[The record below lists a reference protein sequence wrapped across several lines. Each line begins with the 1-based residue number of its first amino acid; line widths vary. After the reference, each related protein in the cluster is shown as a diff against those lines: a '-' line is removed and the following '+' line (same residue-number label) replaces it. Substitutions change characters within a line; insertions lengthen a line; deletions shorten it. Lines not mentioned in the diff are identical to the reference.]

1 MSLSR
6 ANRIRAVFFL
16 HAIASGGI
24 YSRVAAIQH
33 NLGVDEQ
40 TLGLAFLGFPIGAIL
55 ILFFGSRLVEIFGPK
70 RIIAICLP
78 LLPLGMIAVVAMP
91 TAPLFFCAFLLFGFI
106 YALPNTA
113 MNIEADRVEA
123 LSGQRVM
130 NSCHGVWSIG
140 QLLATLLGTLA
151 EGAHLTPALHT
162 ALLAVPLVPLALW
175 IALGIEPSPP
185 RPHRS
190 TVVRRLALP
199 SLAVLVLVC
208 FAIGPT
214 LLEGAL
220 RNWSVIYMRDS
231 FAAPSWVDTLTLPVF
246 LSAHALGRLSAD
258 SLVTRFGVV
267 PTARTLTALAFI
279 GCTAVVLAPNLWV
292 ALVAFLFVGVGVCTS
307 YPLTASAAARLG
319 DRPSSENVAS
329 LSFATQAIL
338 LGAPALLGWVA
349 TNWGIRNAFTVLLPA
364 VLISIWLARYLSPK
378 PAGAVAPQ
386 PVAH

>member
-1 MSLSR
+1 VSR

-70 RIIAICLP
+70 RIVTICLP
-78 LLPLGMIAVVAMP
+78 LLPLGLTAVVAVP
-91 TAPLFFCAFLLFGFI
+91 TPPLFFAVFLLFGFI
-106 YALPNTA
+106 YSLPNTA

-123 LSGQRVM
+123 ATGRRVM
-130 NSCHGVWSIG
+130 NSCHGIWSIG

-151 EGAHLTPALHT
+151 EGAQLPPVLHM
-162 ALLAVPLVPLALW
+162 ALLAVPLAPLALW
-175 IALGIEPSPP
+175 VSLGIEPSAP
-185 RPHRS
+185 RPHS
-190 TVVRRLALP
+190 GGTAVRRLAWP
-199 SLAVLVLVC
+199 SLAVLVLVS

-246 LSAHALGRLSAD
+246 LTAHALGRLSAD

-267 PTARTLTALAFI
+267 PMARALTALALV
-279 GCTAVVLAPNLWV
+279 GCMGVVLAPNLWV
-292 ALVAFLFVGVGVCTS
+292 ALCCFLLVGVGVCTS

-329 LSFATQAIL
+329 LSFATQTIL
-338 LGAPALLGWVA
+338 LGAPALLGWIA
-349 TNWGIRNAFTVLLPA
+349 TNWGIRNVFAVLLPA
-364 VLISIWLARYLSPK
+364 VLVSLWLARYLAPRRGGEIAPE
-378 PAGAVAPQ
+378 PAAQ
-386 PVAH
+386 

>member
-1 MSLSR
+1 MILSR

-33 NLGVDEQ
+33 TLGVDEA
-40 TLGLAFLGFPIGAIL
+40 TLGIAFLGFPIGAIL
-55 ILFFGSRLVEIFGPK
+55 ILFFGSRLVEVFGPR
-70 RIIAICLP
+70 RIILVCLP
-78 LLPLGMIAVVAMP
+78 LLPIGIAVVAAMP
-91 TAPLFFCAFLLFGFI
+91 TAPLFFITFLLFGFI

-130 NSCHGVWSIG
+130 NSCHGVWSVG
-140 QLLATLLGTLA
+140 SLLATVIGTLA
-151 EGAHLTPALHT
+151 EGAHLAPTLHM
-162 ALLAVPLVPLALW
+162 ALLAIPLVPAALW
-175 IALGIEPSPP
+175 IALGIEPAPP
-185 RPHRS
+185 RPHRA
-190 TVVRRLALP
+190 TTVRRLALP

-208 FAIGPT
+208 FALGPT

-246 LSAHALGRLSAD
+246 LTAHALGRLSAD

-267 PTARTLTALAFI
+267 PTARTLTSLALF
-279 GCTAVVLAPNLWV
+279 GCAAVVLAPNLWV
-292 ALVAFLFVGVGVCTS
+292 ALFGFLLVGVGVCTS

-319 DRPSSENVAS
+319 DRPASENVAS

-338 LGAPALLGWVA
+338 LGAPAGLGWVA
-349 TNWGIRNAFTVLLPA
+349 SSWGIRNAFTVLLPA
-364 VLISIWLARYLSPK
+364 VLVSVWLARYL
-378 PAGAVAPQ
+378 APRR
-386 PVAH
+386 

>member
-1 MSLSR
+1 MILSQ

-33 NLGVDEQ
+33 NLGVDEA

-55 ILFFGSRLVEIFGPK
+55 ILLFGSRLVEVFGPK
-70 RIIAICLP
+70 RVISICLP
-78 LLPLGMIAVVAMP
+78 LIPIGIAAVAAMP
-91 TAPLFFCAFLLFGFI
+91 TAPLLFVTFLLFGVI
-106 YALPNTA
+106 YSLPNTA

-123 LSGQRVM
+123 LTGRRVM
-130 NSCHGVWSIG
+130 NSCHGLWSIG
-140 QLLATLLGTLA
+140 SLCATLIGTLA
-151 EGAHLTPALHT
+151 EAVPLTPAVHM
-162 ALLAVPLVPLALW
+162 ALLAIPLAPLALW
-175 IALGIEPSPP
+175 IALGIEPAPA
-185 RPHRS
+185 RPHTS
-190 TVVRRLALP
+190 TVVRRLAWP
-199 SLAVLVLVC
+199 SLAVLVLVL

-258 SLVTRFGVV
+258 GLVTRFGVV
-267 PTARTLTALAFI
+267 PTARWLTFAAFV
-279 GCTAVVLAPNLWV
+279 GCAGVVLAPNLWV
-292 ALVAFLFVGVGVCTS
+292 ALIAFLLVGVGVCTS

-319 DRPSSENVAS
+319 DRPSSQNVAS
-329 LSFATQAIL
+329 LSLATQALL
-338 LGAPALLGWVA
+338 LGAPAALGWVA
-349 TNWGIRNAFTVLLPA
+349 TNWGIRNAFAVLLPA
-364 VLISIWLARYLSPK
+364 VLISIWLAHYLSPK
-378 PAGAVAPQ
+378 PARAIAPE

>member
-1 MSLSR
+1 MALSR

-16 HAIASGGI
+16 HAISSGGI
-24 YSRVAAIQH
+24 YSRVADIQH
-33 NLGVDEQ
+33 RLGADEQ
-40 TLGLAFLGFPIGAIL
+40 TLGLGFLGFPIGAIL
-55 ILFFGSRLVEIFGPK
+55 ILFFGSRLVEVFGPK
-70 RIIAICLP
+70 RIVSICLP

-91 TAPLFFCAFLLFGFI
+91 TVPLFFATFLLYGVI

-123 LSGQRVM
+123 ATGQRVM
-130 NSCHGVWSIG
+130 NSCHGIWSIG

-151 EGAHLTPALHT
+151 EGAHLTPVVHM
-162 ALLAVPLVPLALW
+162 ALLAIPLVPLALW
-175 IALGIEPSPP
+175 IAFGLEPSPP

-199 SLAVLVLVC
+199 SLAVMVLVC
-208 FAIGPT
+208 FALGPT

-231 FAAPSWVDTLTLPVF
+231 FAAPGWVDTLTLPVF

-258 SLVTRFGVV
+258 RLVTRFGVV
-267 PTARTLTALAFI
+267 PTARTLTALALL
-279 GCTAVVLAPNLWV
+279 GCAGVVLAPTLWM
-292 ALVAFLFVGVGVCTS
+292 ALAAFLLVGVGVCTS

-329 LSFATQAIL
+329 LSFATQTIL

-349 TNWGIRNAFTVLLPA
+349 TNWGIRNAFAVLLPA
-364 VLISIWLARYLSPK
+364 VLLSIMLARYL
-378 PAGAVAPQ
+378 APRH
-386 PVAH
+386 A

>member
-1 MSLSR
+1 MNISR
-6 ANRIRAVFFL
+6 ANRIRMVFFL

-33 NLGVDEQ
+33 NLNVDEA

-55 ILFFGSRLVEIFGPK
+55 ILFFGSRLVEVFGPK

-91 TAPLFFCAFLLFGFI
+91 TAPLFFIAFLLFGFI

-123 LSGQRVM
+123 WSGQRVM
-130 NSCHGVWSIG
+130 NSCHGIWSIG
-140 QLLATLLGTLA
+140 QLLATLIGTLA
-151 EGAHLTPALHT
+151 EGAHLTPVLHT
-162 ALLAVPLVPLALW
+162 ALLAIPIAPLALW
-175 IALGIEPSPP
+175 VALGIEPSPP
-185 RPHRS
+185 RPHKS

-199 SLAVLVLVC
+199 SLAVMVLVA

-246 LSAHALGRLSAD
+246 LTAHALGRLSAD
-258 SLVTRFGVV
+258 SLVTRYGVV
-267 PTARTLTALAFI
+267 PTARVLTAFAFV
-279 GCTAVVLAPNLWV
+279 GCVGVVIAPNLWL
-292 ALVAFLFVGVGVCTS
+292 ALFCFLLVGVGVCTS

-329 LSFATQAIL
+329 LSFATQVLL
-338 LGAPALLGWVA
+338 LGAPAGLGWVA

-364 VLISIWLARYLSPK
+364 VLISIWLARFLSPR
-378 PAGAVAPQ
+378 PAEDAVPE

>member
-1 MSLSR
+1 MIISR

-33 NLGVDEQ
+33 NLNVDEQ

-55 ILFFGSRLVEIFGPK
+55 ILFFGSRLVEVLGPR
-70 RIIAICLP
+70 RIISICLP
-78 LLPLGMIAVVAMP
+78 LIPIGLAIVTAMP
-91 TAPLFFCAFLLFGFI
+91 NATLFFIAFLLFGFI

-123 LSGQRVM
+123 ASGRRVM
-130 NSCHGVWSIG
+130 NSCHGIWSIG

-151 EGAHLTPALHT
+151 EGAHLTPLMHT
-162 ALLAVPLVPLALW
+162 ALLALPLAPLALW

-185 RPHRS
+185 RPHS
-190 TVVRRLALP
+190 ATKVRRLALP
-199 SLAVLVLVC
+199 SPAVLLLVC

-258 SLVTRFGVV
+258 SLFTRYGVV
-267 PTARTLTALAFI
+267 SVARALTALAFV
-279 GCTAVVLAPNLWV
+279 GCAGVVLAPNLWV
-292 ALVAFLFVGVGVCTS
+292 ALCAFLLVGVGVCTS
-307 YPLTASAAARLG
+307 YPLTASAAARLA

-329 LSFATQAIL
+329 LSFATQALL

-349 TNWGIRNAFTVLLPA
+349 THWASATPSRCCCPPYCFRSGSRASCHANRPE
-364 VLISIWLARYLSPK
+364 R
-378 PAGAVAPQ
+378 
-386 PVAH
+386 